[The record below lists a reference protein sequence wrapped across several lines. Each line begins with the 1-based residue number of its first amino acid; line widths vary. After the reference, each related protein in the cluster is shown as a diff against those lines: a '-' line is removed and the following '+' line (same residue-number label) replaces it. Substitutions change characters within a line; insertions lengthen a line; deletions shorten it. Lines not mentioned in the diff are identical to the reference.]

1 MAAVGKGVVQ
11 IQADHIENVYARAG
25 VARAYQLS
33 FSSRCGMIVF
43 PWPG

>member
-25 VARAYQLS
+25 VARAYQL
-33 FSSRCGMIVF
+33 GGTVPIQ
-43 PWPG
+43 PIHGI